1 MSALK
6 KHPLAIA
13 GAVLAI
19 AAVASSSAF
28 AGSEHDHSAGMRV
41 VRDPVTGQ
49 LRAPTH
55 EEFKAMQDEEKARA
69 AKAPARA
76 PASIAPRSHP
86 SGARGAR
93 MTDESMSHTVLMR
106 QPDGSLL
113 AQCFGSHEE
122 AQAALKAQASI
133 VLTNNAPT
141 E

>member
-1 MSALK
+1 MSALM

-13 GAVLAI
+13 GAALAI
-19 AAVASSSAF
+19 VAIASSSAF
-28 AGSEHDHSAGMRV
+28 AGSDNSAGMRV

-55 EEFKAMQDEEKARA
+55 EELKAMQDEEKA

-76 PASIAPRSHP
+76 PASIAPRSHQ

-106 QPDGSLL
+106 QPDGSL
-113 AQCFGSHEE
+113 QERCFGSRDE
-122 AQAALKAQASI
+122 AEAALKAHSSI
-133 VLTNNAPT
+133 VKTSNAPT

>member
-1 MSALK
+1 MSALM

-13 GAVLAI
+13 GAALAI
-19 AAVASSSAF
+19 VVVSSSAF
-28 AGSEHDHSAGMRV
+28 AGSDNGAGMRV

-49 LRAPTH
+49 LRAPTA
-55 EEFKAMQDEEKARA
+55 EESA
-69 AKAPARA
+69 ALEVPVPQSASRRA

-106 QPDGSLL
+106 QPDGSL
-113 AQCFGSHEE
+113 QERCFGSREE
-122 AQAALKAQASI
+122 AEAALKAQSSI
-133 VLTNNAPT
+133 VKTSNAPT